1 MPGADRGTVPPRTP
15 RVAAASLVPAP
26 RAVLACSPRDAPAA
40 SAAVPSWLRRDKG
53 AGFAM
58 PQVGKRAGGAAA
70 VLLALIAMPA
80 AGIASPATR
89 SIASVRAAPLSACI
103 DANELKF

>member
-1 MPGADRGTVPPRTP
+1 MPGADRGTAPPRTP
-15 RVAAASLVPAP
+15 RAATASLAPAP
-26 RAVLACSPRDAPAA
+26 RAVLACSPRDESAA

-53 AGFAM
+53 AGLAM
-58 PQVGKRAGGAAA
+58 PHVGKRAGGAAA

-89 SIASVRAAPLSACI
+89 TFAPAQAAPISA
-103 DANELKF
+103 